1 MRTPQAPHANAKPDP
16 HQDPHPHA
24 NPDADGD
31 PESHADAHHNPDDHG
46 NVGDRP
52 ANGNGFGK
60 FHRLEVGLAELHRL
74 EVVGHAQLECL
85 EDLGNQLTE
94 FERVEVTEPDRS
106 SVTHD
111 RPFGVDVAWF
121 PAEHRGPCDA
131 GSLVHQQPGAARA
144 GQPLCRGAA
153 HASEHPSRPVGS
165 VDRQRLGAGRERTR
179 RHRPAAG
186 IPLKRDA

>member
-1 MRTPQAPHANAKPDP
+1 MRTAQAPHADAKPDP
-16 HQDPHPHA
+16 NQDPHPHA

-60 FHRLEVGLAELHRL
+60 FHRLEVGLAEFHR
-74 EVVGHAQLECL
+74 L

-94 FERVEVTEPDRS
+94 FERVEVTESDRS

-111 RPFGVDVAWF
+111 RPFGVDVARF

-131 GSLVHQQPGAARA
+131 GSLVHQQQQRGAARA
-144 GQPLCRGAA
+144 GPPLRRGAA
-153 HASEHPSRPVGS
+153 HASEHPPRAVGS
-165 VDRQRLGAGRERTR
+165 VDRQRLGAGRERAR
-179 RHRPAAG
+179 RHHPAGG
-186 IPLKRDA
+186 IPLKREA